1 MSKNKTTFFYLS
13 TCRTCTKIMEQ
24 LNLPK
29 GIVLREIKSEG
40 ITPDELSTMHAL
52 AGSYESLFS
61 RKAMKYR
68 SLGLDKMEL
77 TEADYKKYI
86 LMEYTFLKRPVL
98 ITNNSIHIGNAGATI
113 KAAHEALHG
122 K

>member
-1 MSKNKTTFFYLS
+1 MSKNNITFFYLS
-13 TCRTCTKIMEQ
+13 TCTTCTKIMAQ

-29 GIVLREIKSEG
+29 DVVIREIKSVG
-40 ITPDELSTMHAL
+40 ITPEELTAMHAL

-98 ITNNSIHIGNAGATI
+98 VTNNGIHIGNAGATI
-113 KAAHEALHG
+113 KAGYEALHR

>member
-13 TCRTCTKIMEQ
+13 TCTTCTKIMAQ

-29 GIVLREIKSEG
+29 DVIIREIKSVN
-40 ITPDELSTMHAL
+40 ITQEELTEMHAL

-113 KAAHEALHG
+113 KAGYEALHG